1 MTAFRHLTRTDILR
15 ICRLIEDWPLPT
27 LSWDALCREVE
38 IHIGHRY
45 TRQSLEKKPE
55 IKAKYLA
62 RQAHRTKVVPV
73 DEAEMTIQRLK
84 HRVAELEKT
93 LADYDQRFLRHVEAA
108 VRWNKSPQD
117 LEEPLIVEPPLP
129 RKS

>member
-1 MTAFRHLTRTDILR
+1 MTTFRHLTKTDILR
-15 ICRLIEDWPLPT
+15 ICRIIEDWPLPT
-27 LSWDALCREVE
+27 LTWDGICREVE
-38 IHIGHRY
+38 TQLGHRY

-62 RQAHRTKVVPV
+62 RQGLRTKLVPV
-73 DEAEMTIQRLK
+73 DEAEKTIQHLK
-84 HRVAELEKT
+84 NRIALLEKT

-108 VRWNKSPQD
+108 VRWNKSPKD
-117 LEEPLIVEPPLP
+117 LEEPLMVEPPRP